1 MKFFTLALF
10 LGVISADQLEDL
22 QDEADLFSVR
32 VSKAGQAQIE
42 KEFDDVHH
50 TVHKIENSRPV
61 RNLKNSLKK
70 FAKTKE
76 YANLKALDKKFYASP
91 EGQKLIAE
99 WKDVGMTLKN
109 HVKIDKK
116 ADHLHFYVPNEKM
129 VELSDEL
136 TDVAYEYKYLEG
148 SAWDKAYEAGF
159 KAALATKQA
168 AQVGR
173 RWNTF
178 KASPEGKT
186 LKKEM
191 VDLKMAIKNNVKV
204 SDLPDEF
211 EDEADLVHIHVS
223 DEGRKAIEK
232 ELDDLEMVAKK
243 IKDNRPVRNLK
254 NSIKKWDKSA
264 EVDDLRELDKQFLAS
279 PEGKKLMLEWEDFGH
294 ALKEHVKHDNK
305 GIHVDHAG
313 MQIMEDEVDDID
325 HEYKELA

>member
-1 MKFFTLALF
+1 
-10 LGVISADQLEDL
+10 
-22 QDEADLFSVR
+22 
-32 VSKAGQAQIE
+32 
-42 KEFDDVHH
+42 
-50 TVHKIENSRPV
+50 
-61 RNLKNSLKK
+61 
-70 FAKTKE
+70 
-76 YANLKALDKKFYASP
+76 
-91 EGQKLIAE
+91 
-99 WKDVGMTLKN
+99 MTLKDN
-109 HVKIDKK
+109 VKYQKVNG
-116 ADHLHFYVPNEKM
+116 HQHFYMPNNAFT
-129 VELSDEL
+129 ELSDEL

-159 KAALATKQA
+159 KAAFSTKQA

-173 RWNTF
+173 RWKTF
-178 KASPEGKT
+178 KASPEGQA

-191 VDLKMAIKNNVKV
+191 VELKNSLKKNVMV
-204 SDLPDEF
+204 SDLPDDSDDF
-211 EDEADLVHIHVS
+211 EDEADLVHVHVS
-223 DEGRKAIEK
+223 DAGRKAIEK
-232 ELDDLEMVAKK
+232 ELDDIEMVAKK